1 MSYTSTIVGLG
12 GTLNERSTSLFALTT
27 ALNAATRTGAKTELL
42 DLRSLE
48 LPMYVP
54 GKPVEAYGE
63 NVGKLVATLKGA
75 DGLLIST
82 AAYQGTLAGVT
93 KNALDFLEFL
103 RPDGYLGGKPVGLIA
118 TSGGD
123 MDAANAA
130 NALVHAVH
138 ALRGTVVPPVVTL
151 PRAWQGIQP
160 EESRID
166 PKWQKRLER
175 LGRSVLELARSR
187 SRADELTLT

>member
-1 MSYTSTIVGLG
+1 MSYTSIIVGLG

-27 ALNAATRTGAKTELL
+27 ALNAATRTGARTELL

-54 GKPVEAYGE
+54 GKPLEAYGE
-63 NVGKLVATLKGA
+63 NVGKLVTTLKGA

-138 ALRGTVVPPVVTL
+138 ALRGTVVPP
-151 PRAWQGIQP
+151 W
-160 EESRID
+160 
-166 PKWQKRLER
+166 
-175 LGRSVLELARSR
+175 SR
-187 SRADELTLT
+187 SPGFGKGYSPRKAGSTRSGSRGSSGSAGRYSS

>member
-12 GTLNERSTSLFALTT
+12 GTLNERSTSLLTLTT
-27 ALNAATRTGAKTELL
+27 ALNAVEKAGAKTELL

-54 GKPVEAYGE
+54 GKPLEAYGE
-63 NVGKLVATLKGA
+63 SVGKLVAILKGA

-82 AAYQGTLAGVT
+82 AAYHGTLAGVT

-103 RPDGYLGGKPVGLIA
+103 RPDGYLDGAPVGLIA

-151 PRAWQGIQP
+151 PRTWQGIQP
-160 EESRID
+160 EENRID
-166 PKWQKRLER
+166 SKWQRRLER

-187 SRADELTLT
+187 SRADELTLA